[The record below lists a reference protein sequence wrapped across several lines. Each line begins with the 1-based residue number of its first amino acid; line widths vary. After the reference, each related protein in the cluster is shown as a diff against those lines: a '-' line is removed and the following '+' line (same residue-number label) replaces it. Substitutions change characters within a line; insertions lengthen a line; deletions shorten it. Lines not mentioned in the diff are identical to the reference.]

1 MGTVS
6 TDSADATEPEGVTTR
21 RAGGVQSV
29 DRALDVIEALAN
41 RPVPL
46 GVSEI
51 ARVTGLP
58 QGTVHRLLLALQ
70 ARGYVRRDAERK
82 YAIGAAA
89 IRFSEAA
96 HQALVTASRPYL
108 ARVVELCGETSNLA
122 VLEDTQVVYV
132 AQSPSPH
139 MLRTFDEVGRRVPVH
154 STAVGKVLLTGMPNA
169 RVLEL
174 LSRAGM
180 PSRTAHTITDPTRLV
195 SELEGVRERGYAVDD
210 QEQEQGVRCVA
221 VPVHDHDGV
230 VAGISVSGPAERFS
244 RHDAEALSRPLARVA
259 DAFAAEVFG
268 GTATG
273 AGAG

>member
-1 MGTVS
+1 VGN
-6 TDSADATEPEGVTTR
+6 DAAEETAREGIAPR

-29 DRALDVIEALAN
+29 DRALDVIEALAG

-51 ARVTGLP
+51 ARVTDLP

-89 IRFSEAA
+89 VRFSEAA
-96 HQALVTASRPYL
+96 HQALASASRSYL

-139 MLRTFDEVGRRVPVH
+139 TLRTNDEVGRRVPVH
-154 STAVGKVLLTGMPNA
+154 STAVGKALLTGMPNA
-169 RVLEL
+169 RVLDL
-174 LSRAGM
+174 LFRAGM
-180 PSRTAHTITDPTRLV
+180 AARTAATTTDPARFV
-195 SELEGVRERGYAVDD
+195 SELGRVRERGYALDD
-210 QEQEQGVRCVA
+210 EEQEHGVRCVA
-221 VPVHDHDGV
+221 VPVHDQDGV
-230 VAGISVSGPAERFS
+230 AAAISVSGPAERFS
-244 RHDAEALSRPLARVA
+244 RRDARVLSSALAGIA
-259 DAFAAEVFG
+259 DEFAAEVFG
-268 GTATG
+268 RTATG